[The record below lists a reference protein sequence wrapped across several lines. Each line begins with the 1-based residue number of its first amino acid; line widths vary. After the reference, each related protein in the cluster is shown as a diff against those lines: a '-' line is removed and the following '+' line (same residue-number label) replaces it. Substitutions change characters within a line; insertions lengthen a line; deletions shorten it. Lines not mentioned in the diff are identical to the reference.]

1 MDFQR
6 LILFGALGMVL
17 LLLWQSW
24 LEYEADK
31 NGTSFN
37 AATSAQP
44 ATTQGAWESLWQ
56 GPQDVISIL
65 RLRVKS

>member
-31 NGTSFN
+31 NSTNFN
-37 AATSAQP
+37 TT
-44 ATTQGAWESLWQ
+44 ATTE
-56 GPQDVISIL
+56 
-65 RLRVKS
+65 